1 MILIGTTKKPT
12 APKFVLSD
20 YHRRKAKRLKVNI
33 DYSKRKG
40 KKLDVFKDGKKVAS
54 IGAKGYWDYIAYKKA
69 EAEGKFP
76 KGHAEK
82 RRRLYKIRHKDENKP
97 GTPGYY
103 ALNILW

>member
-1 MILIGTTKKPT
+1 MILIGSTKQPS
-12 APKFVLSD
+12 APKFVISD
-20 YHRRKAKRLKVNI
+20 YHRRKARRLKVNI
-33 DYSKRKG
+33 DYSTRKG

-69 EAEGKFP
+69 EAAGKFP
-76 KGHAEK
+76 DGYAEK

-103 ALNILW
+103 AMNILW

>member
-1 MILIGTTKKPT
+1 M
-12 APKFVLSD
+12 PKFVLRN
-20 YHRRKAKRLKVNI
+20 YHKKQAKRLGVSI
-33 DYSKRKG
+33 SYSKNKG

-54 IGAKGYWDYIAYKKA
+54 IGAKGYWDYQAYKIA
-69 EAEGKFP
+69 EKSGKFP
-76 KGHAEK
+76 KGYAEN